1 MNHQLYSS
9 LVSLACFFYARYLN
23 SLPKKDLT
31 EDELRDRMNDITF
44 YSLFGVTALMM
55 SFSV

>member
-1 MNHQLYSS
+1 MNHKLYCS

-31 EDELRDRMNDITF
+31 EDELRGRVNDITF
-44 YSLFGVTALMM
+44 YSLFGITALLM
-55 SFSV
+55 SYF

>member
-1 MNHQLYSS
+1 MNHKLYCS

-31 EDELRDRMNDITF
+31 EDELRGRVNDITF
-44 YSLFGVTALMM
+44 YSLFGVTALLM
-55 SFSV
+55 SYF